1 MDETNHK
8 RIMEVIYAFDIGGSE
23 RLAAAIAEKISQYG
37 ESVSVCAIN
46 GDAGPI
52 RTQLEK
58 NNIPCY
64 GIGGGK
70 ISALTVRYR
79 LYKLF
84 KQVRPDVLHMHHITQ
99 LINCYWPAKLAQVPR
114 LVVTEHANYSI
125 RTIKKL
131 NRRARFYTPRADAL
145 TVVHDGLKD
154 YFVTEMDVPEKMITT
169 ITNGVD
175 TSIYLPGSASSDF
188 KVAMDIPDDM
198 TVLACIGRLVEA
210 KDHRN
215 LLDAAKHMVDKG
227 HTDFRLL
234 VVGDGPYRQQLE
246 GYATEQGINGNVL
259 FLGAR
264 SDIVDILHNTDICVL
279 SSKREGFPMVL
290 LEAMGCGVPC
300 ISTQVGGVFQ
310 LINGSNGRIVPPEDS
325 VALAEAI
332 IELYKDHALMLS
344 LGAAARDTVV
354 EGYEIENVLS
364 SYQKIL
370 MDKS

>member
-1 MDETNHK
+1 MSEMNHK
-8 RIMEVIYAFDIGGSE
+8 QIMEVIYAFEIGGSE

-64 GIGGGK
+64 GIGGGE

-84 KQVRPDVLHMHHITQ
+84 KQVKPDVLHMHHITQ
-99 LINCYWPAKLAQVPR
+99 LINCYWPAKLAKVPR
-114 LVVTEHANYSI
+114 LVVTEHANYSL
-125 RTIKKL
+125 RTVKKL
-131 NRRARFYTPRADAL
+131 NRRAKFYTKRADAL
-145 TVVHDGLKD
+145 TVVHGGLKD
-154 YFVTEMDVPEKMITT
+154 YFEQEMAVPAEMITT

-175 TSIYLPGSASSDF
+175 THIYTPGDASSEF
-188 KVAMDIPDDM
+188 RTSIGISDDV

-210 KDHRN
+210 KDHQN
-215 LLDAAKHMVDKG
+215 LLDAVKYMVEKG

-234 VVGDGPYRQQLE
+234 IVGDGPYRQQLE
-246 GYATEQGINGNVL
+246 GDATEQGINENVL

-290 LEAMGCGVPC
+290 LEAMGCGIPC
-300 ISTQVGGVFQ
+300 VSTQVGGVFQ
-310 LINGSNGRIVPPEDS
+310 LIDENNGRIVPPEDS

-332 IELYKDHALMLS
+332 IALYKDKQTIKK
-344 LGAAARDTVV
+344 LGVAARETILN
-354 EGYEIENVLS
+354 GYKIEDVLDA
-364 SYQKIL
+364 YKQIL
-370 MDKS
+370 VDK

>member
-1 MDETNHK
+1 MSEMNHK
-8 RIMEVIYAFDIGGSE
+8 RIMEVIYAFEIGGSE

-64 GIGGGK
+64 GIGGGE

-99 LINCYWPAKLAQVPR
+99 LINCYWPAKLAKVPR
-114 LVVTEHANYSI
+114 LVVTEHANHSI

-131 NRRARFYTPRADAL
+131 NRRVKFYTPRADAL
-145 TVVHDGLKD
+145 TVVHGGLKD
-154 YFVTEMDVPEKMITT
+154 YFVTEMAVPGKMITT

-175 TSIYLPGSASSDF
+175 TNIYFPSSASSDF
-188 KVAMDIPDDM
+188 KVSIGIPENM
-198 TVLACIGRLVEA
+198 AVLSCVGRLVEA

-215 LLDAAKHMVDKG
+215 LLDAVKYMVDKG
-227 HTDFRLL
+227 HVDFRLL
-234 VVGDGPYRQQLE
+234 IVGDGPYRQQLE
-246 GYATEQGINGNVL
+246 GYATEQGINENVL

-310 LINGSNGRIVPPEDS
+310 LINENNGRIVPPEDS
-325 VALAEAI
+325 AALAEAMI
-332 IELYKDHALMLS
+332 ALYQDKQTIHK
-344 LGAAARDTVV
+344 LGAAARETILK
-354 EGYEIENVLS
+354 GYEIEDVLDA
-364 SYQKIL
+364 YKQIL
-370 MDKS
+370 VDQ